1 MAFQYNLEHERKKN
15 GAYSCLLTTHTLN
28 SITNLF
34 VTTFLIAYI
43 YSFNGNTYDYL
54 FNVSI
59 FNIAYYVGY
68 ALLYI
73 PFSKIVERTNRV
85 IMYKIGILVKTILVV
100 FFIFFGKDLAKLLV
114 VAGLMNALGDA
125 LYHSSFNV
133 LRQEMVSK
141 SKTSQFASVYYILAK
156 IVEVVCPII
165 LGALIDVITFS
176 YTAIVVFAVCV
187 VQIVVSSFVKSQ
199 RPEGSR
205 FDLKGYLNILKQRP
219 EFRKRIG
226 YMYFISAI
234 YGVSYLTTTLMNIC
248 IIFEYG
254 SSFSLG
260 LITGVLSIGS
270 IVIILLM
277 NKFTKAGHRSWMF
290 VVCSILPMLA
300 SIYFVIDI
308 NKASIII
315 LNGIILFTAIIYK
328 VLFDAHRNSMLK
340 EYGLYDD
347 IAEHH
352 SIVEIFAGLSRGLCF
367 GLMLLISL
375 FNSFS
380 VFKVFVVVSIA
391 MCAFIHLT
399 LMIYERKYCY
409 HSTKEQK
416 ENDC

>member
-1 MAFQYNLEHERKKN
+1 MAFQYNIEHKREKN
-15 GAYSCLLTTHTLN
+15 RAYSCLLTTHTLN

-43 YSFNGNTYDYL
+43 YSFNGDTYDYL
-54 FNVSI
+54 FNVAI

-73 PFSKIVERTNRV
+73 PFSHIVEKTNRV
-85 IMYKIGILVKTILVV
+85 IMYKIGIIVKTLLVV
-100 FFIFFGKDLAKLLV
+100 FFIFFGRELARLLV

-125 LYHSSFNV
+125 MYHSSFNV

-141 SKTSQFASVYYILAK
+141 SKSSQFASVYYILAK

-199 RPEGSR
+199 KPEGSR
-205 FDLKGYLNILKQRP
+205 FDLKEYLGILKQRP
-219 EFRKRIG
+219 DVRKRIG

-260 LITGVLSIGS
+260 LITGILSIGS
-270 IVIILLM
+270 IIVILLM
-277 NKFTKAGHRSWMF
+277 NKFTKAGSRSWMF
-290 VVCSILPMLA
+290 IVCSALPMLA
-300 SIYFVIDI
+300 SIYFVVDI
-308 NKASIII
+308 NKISIII

-328 VLFDAHRNSMLK
+328 VLFDAHRNSTLK
-340 EYGLYDD
+340 EVGLYDE

-367 GLMLLISL
+367 ALMLLISL
-375 FNSFS
+375 FNSF
-380 VFKVFVVVSIA
+380 VAFKIFVIVSIA
-391 MCAFIHLT
+391 MCAIIHLT
-399 LMIYERKYCY
+399 LMIYERKYFRN
-409 HSTKEQK
+409 STKDSE
-416 ENDC
+416 